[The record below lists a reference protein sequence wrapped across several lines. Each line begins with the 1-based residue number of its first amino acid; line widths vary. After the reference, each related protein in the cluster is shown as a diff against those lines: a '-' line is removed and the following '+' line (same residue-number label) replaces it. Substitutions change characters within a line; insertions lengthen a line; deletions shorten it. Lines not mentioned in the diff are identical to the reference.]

1 MYKNIKK
8 DILTNPTNTE
18 VLKENYSKSHDQ
30 HRRLVR
36 AYKAKDS
43 FIRDQKLHSILSR
56 DPSSIFKSITRS
68 KRAKAGKITR
78 LTVKDKIYLGDSV
91 KDGFFDSISNLK
103 TFDAPSNGNSEY
115 FENILEICCHGPPI
129 PTISEKESFD
139 LLQKMKA
146 EVSDLYGITANHF
159 NSAGP
164 AGWKN
169 FNILFNSL
177 ISNVNNTDIVEINEV
192 YACVLFKGHGKDKNS
207 DRSYRTISTC
217 HLVAKALDLHIRSLH
232 VASWNLDQAETQFQG
247 EGSSHELA
255 ATLLTETIQHSLF
268 TLKEPIFVLLLD
280 A

>member
-1 MYKNIKK
+1 M
-8 DILTNPTNTE
+8 
-18 VLKENYSKSHDQ
+18 
-30 HRRLVR
+30 
-36 AYKAKDS
+36 
-43 FIRDQKLHSILSR
+43 
-56 DPSSIFKSITRS
+56 
-68 KRAKAGKITR
+68 
-78 LTVKDKIYLGDSV
+78 KDKIYLGDSV

-103 TFDAPSNGNSEY
+103 SFDAPSNGNSEY
-115 FENILEICCHGPPI
+115 FKNILEICRHGPPI
-129 PTISEKESFD
+129 PTLSEKESFD
-139 LLQKMKA
+139 ILQKMKA

-159 NSAGP
+159 NYAGP

-169 FNILFNSL
+169 FNFLLNSL
-177 ISNVNNTDIVEINEV
+177 ISNVNNTDIVKINEV
-192 YACVLFKGHGKDKNS
+192 HACVLFKGHGKDKNS

>member
-18 VLKENYSKSHDQ
+18 VLKENYSKSRDQ

-129 PTISEKESFD
+129 PTISEKECFD
-139 LLQKMKA
+139 LL
-146 EVSDLYGITANHF
+146 
-159 NSAGP
+159 
-164 AGWKN
+164 
-169 FNILFNSL
+169 
-177 ISNVNNTDIVEINEV
+177 
-192 YACVLFKGHGKDKNS
+192 
-207 DRSYRTISTC
+207 
-217 HLVAKALDLHIRSLH
+217 
-232 VASWNLDQAETQFQG
+232 
-247 EGSSHELA
+247 
-255 ATLLTETIQHSLF
+255 
-268 TLKEPIFVLLLD
+268 
-280 A
+280 